1 LRLLITNFEDVDI
14 LRFLVRITDGDDIDL
29 ITTTD
34 GLPAFYSS
42 WIDVVYPGDVT
53 TITKIELFPVIELN
67 GEEIRSIEPAYTG
80 IFEAGDIIAV
90 GCVETDCH
98 DTVDNDGNNLTDC
111 ADPYCQFVGTE
122 VNCYDGVDDDC
133 DGDID
138 CDDSECIDPDS
149 DINTVLMYRF
159 NEGSGNFTCDN
170 SGNGHNVIFG
180 DGSCTPGVEPC
191 PAWVSNAGGYR
202 IDFINDLHTYY
213 LNVSNDEGWETEL
226 SEMTIEV
233 QINYTSPGGS
243 TGAILDKSDPG
254 NFEGFILHAGHCN
267 PPYTVACWV
276 IQLGNGTEF
285 KYHRC
290 SMPTSYWYQGVF
302 NFSLVYDSSL
312 ASDHLKMYDQDGL
325 LCGSGSTFNGFGS
338 IKIPD
343 VDMIIGLGYYSPALD
358 WDGLMDNI
366 IISNI
371 ARTI

>member
-1 LRLLITNFEDVDI
+1 MGWQFFNSQTEQTDQEIRAVLAFAGVDISLGDVEGSGCSDLRLLITNFEDVDI

-254 NFEGFILHAGHCN
+254 NFEGFI
-267 PPYTVACWV
+267 
-276 IQLGNGTEF
+276 F
-285 KYHRC
+285 
-290 SMPTSYWYQGVF
+290 
-302 NFSLVYDSSL
+302 
-312 ASDHLKMYDQDGL
+312 
-325 LCGSGSTFNGFGS
+325 
-338 IKIPD
+338 
-343 VDMIIGLGYYSPALD
+343 
-358 WDGLMDNI
+358 
-366 IISNI
+366 
-371 ARTI
+371 